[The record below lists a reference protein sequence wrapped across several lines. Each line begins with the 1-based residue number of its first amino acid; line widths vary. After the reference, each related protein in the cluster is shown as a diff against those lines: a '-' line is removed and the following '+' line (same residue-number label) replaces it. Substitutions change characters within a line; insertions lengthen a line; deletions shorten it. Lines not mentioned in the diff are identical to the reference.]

1 MIQSFRGLAGDP
13 VVIIPIA
20 LPDEDEEE
28 PAPQQPEI
36 KLPRPST
43 TKPTVVASQPTLSPV
58 ETVIHYVKQWFNSQT
73 LYWLRSEATVQQHI
87 DPIGDVEEQLS
98 DLSVNDL
105 TQFNHVNRS
114 VEKRNLAIVNVQAYM
129 SGQSKLFETVPDE
142 VREQL
147 DDVKEIPEEDL
158 VPVVMPVVDA
168 KSQKRMRQTIV
179 LDQVGRGYPRLA
191 KALGLKLKFPQLQNQ
206 LNKLVCTFNLT
217 ADTITFRPT
226 ELPILVFTLI
236 VM

>member
-158 VPVVMPVVDA
+158 V
-168 KSQKRMRQTIV
+168 MRQTIV